1 MKRIPNKTA
10 ICTICWGMKGTQ
22 KVRVIDFET
31 DYDCM
36 HDQNG
41 KVVFDGLNK
50 DFTIGWENSRYNEA
64 EYRGMRIEGD
74 TVVMKVFTKYEEY
87 K

>member
-1 MKRIPNKTA
+1 M
-10 ICTICWGMKGTQ
+10 
-22 KVRVIDFET
+22 IDFET

-50 DFTIGWENSRYNEA
+50 DFTVGWEHSRYNEA
-64 EYRGMRIEGD
+64 EYRGMRIDGD
-74 TVVMKVFTKYEEY
+74 TIELKVFTKYEEY